1 MSFLAGYLFDQRL
14 QTLSSLSFDWNSISL
29 GILHTV
35 FYIDNMIIII
45 INKGLLFGTGLALLG
60 SLVDTL
66 PMFKDITRDTRMFT
80 LRLLGRD
87 TSPISALITASFLSI
102 GAGFD

>member
-1 MSFLAGYLFDQRL
+1 
-14 QTLSSLSFDWNSISL
+14 
-29 GILHTV
+29 
-35 FYIDNMIIII
+35 MIIII

>member
-1 MSFLAGYLFDQRL
+1 
-14 QTLSSLSFDWNSISL
+14 
-29 GILHTV
+29 
-35 FYIDNMIIII
+35 
-45 INKGLLFGTGLALLG
+45 LLG

-87 TSPISALITASFLSI
+87 TSPISALITASILSV